1 MDSKNTKLDSSTI
14 LVIFPMNLDKARIS
28 KEVYG
33 HHAIS
38 INSGIEKKMSF
49 LEMRWSSEISH
60 VKRDAWMGGRS
71 LIVKNAT

>member
-1 MDSKNTKLDSSTI
+1 MSLERE
-14 LVIFPMNLDKARIS
+14 ARMS

-33 HHAIS
+33 RHAIS

-49 LEMRWSSEISH
+49 LEMRWFLEISH

-71 LIVKNAT
+71 LIVKNTNIFESFKRIGKFS

>member
-1 MDSKNTKLDSSTI
+1 MDSKNTKLDS
-14 LVIFPMNLDKARIS
+14 LVIFAMSLDIEARLS